1 LNSSL
6 VEHLVFFLEEP
17 SAQDFLQSV
26 LPRILPP
33 NITPHYLVFEG
44 KQDLEKRLV
53 TRMKHWLKPNSQFIV
68 MRDQDSGNCTV
79 IKENLKRLC
88 KQAGKPRAI
97 VRIVCKELETFFVGD
112 WAAVAAAYDRPAL
125 TVHARSAKYRDPDL
139 LGSPSFEL
147 KRLIP
152 SYQKRAGA
160 RAISPHLNF
169 ERNAS
174 HSFRVLMQSIQLLN
188 TE

>member
-1 LNSSL
+1 MNSHL

-17 SAQDFLQSV
+17 SAQDFLQAV
-26 LPRILPP
+26 LPRILPAH
-33 NITPHYLVFEG
+33 ITPHFLVFEG

-53 TRMKHWLKPNSQFIV
+53 NRMKYWLRPNSQFIV
-68 MRDQDSGNCTV
+68 MRDQDSGDCKI
-79 IKENLKRLC
+79 IKANLKRLC
-88 KQAGKPRAI
+88 KQAGQPRAI

-112 WAAVAAAYDRPAL
+112 WNAVANAYDRPTLAK
-125 TVHARSAKYRDPDL
+125 HARTAKYRDPDL
-139 LGSPSFEL
+139 LGSPSSEI

-152 SYQKRAGA
+152 GYQKRAGA
-160 RAISPHLNF
+160 RAISPHLDF

-174 HSFRVLMQSIQLLN
+174 HSFSVLMRSIQSLK

>member
-1 LNSSL
+1 LSSPL

-17 SAQDFLQSV
+17 SAQDFLQTV
-26 LPRILPP
+26 LPRILPAH
-33 NITPHYLVFEG
+33 ITPHFLVFEG

-53 TRMKHWLKPNSQFIV
+53 NRMKYWLRPNSQFIV
-68 MRDQDSGNCTV
+68 MRDQDSGDCTV
-79 IKENLKRLC
+79 IKANLKRLC

-112 WAAVAAAYDRPAL
+112 WAAIAAAYQRPAL
-125 TVHARSAKYRDPDL
+125 SAHARSAKYRDPDL
-139 LGSPSFEL
+139 LGSPSAEI

-160 RAISPHLNF
+160 RAISPHLDF
-169 ERNAS
+169 ERNVS
-174 HSFRVLMQSIQLLN
+174 SSFRVLMRSIQSIK